1 MYDLIDGFN
10 YEIIEMIMILLKYI
24 KIFEI
29 LLVFINVLYI
39 CILFKIK
46 MDGVF
51 LWRWRIFVIVLF
63 KVFFRNL
70 FFVFIIIFIGE

>member
-1 MYDLIDGFN
+1 MYDFIDGFN